1 MVRGVDLSPPQLI
14 ALLALQ
20 YAAIL
25 GVAKVSG
32 GVAARLGQP
41 EVVGMMVGGILLG
54 PSALGQLAPEAQAW
68 LFPRESLPTLG
79 LVAQVGVGLYLFSVG
94 LDFDTGLV
102 RQRVRAAVAISLAG
116 IAVPFVVA
124 WPTAV
129 AIGATPGLFGPG
141 VGEPM
146 RALFLG
152 AAIAITAFPML
163 VWIVRE
169 RGLERTAMG
178 NLAIV
183 SGAIDDV
190 LAWCILAGVV
200 SAVSGDPS
208 TVARAL
214 GGAAALGLFAAFL
227 GRRTLGALSRPAEQR
242 GRASLGDGAALAL
255 ALAAFLSFSE
265 WAGLHA
271 VFGGFVCGLCL
282 PRGLLSQAAAR
293 RLNPVVGPWL
303 LPVFFTYSGLHT
315 RLDLVLTPEGLALAG
330 LILVVSILGKGGA
343 CWAAARLVGLPPREA
358 LGIGALM
365 NARGLMELILLGIGL
380 RAGIVGPLLFS
391 VLVLMAI
398 VTTAMAGPVFD
409 RLTGTRLPKKTLDPS

>member
-1 MVRGVDLSPPQLI
+1 MDLSPPQLI

-20 YAAIL
+20 YAVIL
-25 GVAKVSG
+25 AAARASG
-32 GVAARLGQP
+32 WAAARLGQP
-41 EVVGMMVGGILLG
+41 EVVGMMVGGILIG

-68 LFPRESLPTLG
+68 LFPRESLSTLG
-79 LVAQVGVGLYLFSVG
+79 MIAQVGVGLYLFTVG

-102 RQRVRAAVAISLAG
+102 RRRAGAAAAISLAG
-116 IAVPFVVA
+116 IAVPFLLA
-124 WPTAV
+124 WPTTLALGS
-129 AIGATPGLFGPG
+129 APDLFGPG
-141 VGEPM
+141 VTEPM
-146 RALFLG
+146 RVLFLG

-178 NLAIV
+178 NLAIA

-200 SAVSGDPS
+200 SAVSGDPG
-208 TVARAL
+208 TIARAI

-227 GRRTLGALSRPAEQR
+227 GRRTLGALTRPAEAR
-242 GRASLGDGAALAL
+242 GRVAARDGAALAATL
-255 ALAAFLSFSE
+255 AGFLAFSE

-271 VFGGFVCGLCL
+271 VFGGFICGLCL
-282 PRGLLSQAAAR
+282 PRGRLSEATRKQ
-293 RLNPVVGPWL
+293 LDPIVGRWL

-315 RLDLVLTPEGLALAG
+315 RLDLVLTPQGLALSG
-330 LILVVSILGKGGA
+330 LVLVVSILAKGGA
-343 CWAAARLVGLPPREA
+343 CWGAARLSGLPPREA

-391 VLVLMAI
+391 ILVLMAI
-398 VTTAMAGPVFD
+398 ATTAMAGPAFD
-409 RLTGTRLPKKTLDPS
+409 RLTGTRLSKKTLDPA

>member
-1 MVRGVDLSPPQLI
+1 MDLSPPQLI

-20 YAAIL
+20 YALIL
-25 GVAKVSG
+25 GVARMSG
-32 GVAARLGQP
+32 WAAARLGQP
-41 EVVGMMVGGILLG
+41 EVVGMMVGGVLLG

-68 LFPRESLPTLG
+68 LFPSESLPILG
-79 LVAQVGVGLYLFSVG
+79 LIAQVGVGLYLFAAG
-94 LDFDTGLV
+94 LDFDTGLI
-102 RQRVRAAVAISLAG
+102 RQRARAAAAISLAG
-116 IAVPFVVA
+116 IAVPFLAA
-124 WPTAV
+124 WPTAR
-129 AIGATPGLFGPG
+129 AIGDTPGLFGPG
-141 VGEPM
+141 VTEPM
-146 RALFLG
+146 RILFLG

-178 NLAIV
+178 NLAIA

-200 SAVSGDPS
+200 SAVSGDPG
-208 TVARAL
+208 TLARAI
-214 GGAAALGLFAAFL
+214 GGAAALGVFAAFL
-227 GRRTLGALSRPAEQR
+227 GRRTLGCLSQPAERR
-242 GRASLGDGAALAL
+242 GRVSAGDGLALAL
-255 ALAAFLSFSE
+255 ALATFLAFSE

-271 VFGGFVCGLCL
+271 VFGGFICGLCL
-282 PRGLLSQAAAR
+282 PRGRLSQAAGR
-293 RLNPVVGPWL
+293 RLDPLVGPWL

-330 LILVVSILGKGGA
+330 LVLGVSILGKGGA
-343 CWAAARLVGLPPREA
+343 CWAAARLAGLPPREA

-380 RAGIVGPLLFS
+380 RGGSVGPLLFS

-398 VTTAMAGPVFD
+398 VTTAMAGPAFD
-409 RLTGTRLPKKTLDPS
+409 RLGGRRPPKKTLDPC

>member
-1 MVRGVDLSPPQLI
+1 MDLSPPQLI

-20 YAAIL
+20 YALIL
-25 GVAKVSG
+25 GVARMSG
-32 GVAARLGQP
+32 WAAARLGQP
-41 EVVGMMVGGILLG
+41 EVVGMMVGGVLLG

-68 LFPRESLPTLG
+68 LFPSESLPILG
-79 LVAQVGVGLYLFSVG
+79 LIAQVGVGLYLFAAG
-94 LDFDTGLV
+94 LDFDTGLI
-102 RQRVRAAVAISLAG
+102 RQRARAAAAISLAG
-116 IAVPFVVA
+116 IAVPFLAA
-124 WPTAV
+124 WPTAR
-129 AIGATPGLFGPG
+129 AIGDTPGLFGPG
-141 VGEPM
+141 VTEPM
-146 RALFLG
+146 RILFLG

-178 NLAIV
+178 NLAIA

-200 SAVSGDPS
+200 SAVSGDPG
-208 TVARAL
+208 TLARAI
-214 GGAAALGLFAAFL
+214 GGAAALGVFAAFL
-227 GRRTLGALSRPAEQR
+227 GRRTLGCLSQPAERR
-242 GRASLGDGAALAL
+242 GRVSAGDGLALAL
-255 ALAAFLSFSE
+255 ALATFLAFSE

-271 VFGGFVCGLCL
+271 VFGGFICGLCL
-282 PRGLLSQAAAR
+282 PRGRLSQAAGR
-293 RLNPVVGPWL
+293 RLDPLVGPWL

-330 LILVVSILGKGGA
+330 LVLGVSILGKGGA
-343 CWAAARLVGLPPREA
+343 CWAAARLAGLPPREA

-398 VTTAMAGPVFD
+398 VTTAMAGPAFD
-409 RLTGTRLPKKTLDPS
+409 RLGGRRPPKKTLDPC